1 MTEFGLMTGLSWLF
15 MNDND
20 ITGTLPTELGNL
32 VNMTHMSFK
41 DCLLEGT
48 IPSEFGRMTKLE
60 NLFLE
65 TNSLTGSMPNEVCL
79 LRNLALTQLVVD
91 CSIGEEGPKVGVE
104 CETGENSCC
113 TFCRRA

>member
-1 MTEFGLMTGLSWLF
+1 

-32 VNMTHMSFK
+32 VNMTHMSFN

-48 IPSEFGRMTKLE
+48 IPSEFGRMIKLTY
-60 NLFLE
+60 FLRQ
-65 TNSLTGSMPNEVCL
+65 TCFPGTHQTGVCL

-91 CSIGEEGPKVGVE
+91 CSTGEEGAKVGVE
-104 CETGENSCC
+104 YESGENGCC
-113 TFCRRA
+113 KFCRRTESGLRTETGMIT